1 MHVHCRQARLNV
13 LCEGQHVKDSP
24 FAPLVEP
31 SEAFAQECTA
41 SPPTPI
47 VAGEASHFVVQ
58 TRDASGN
65 VKPDG
70 GEQISAK
77 LGDVA
82 TATVVDKKDGT
93 YDVTYTSEKAGDF
106 KLAVCHHRQAGE
118 SGRAKVD
125 RRRRRHCARR
135 HRQAGHVCGHHARP
149 LRQRVHRG
157 WL

>member
-1 MHVHCRQARLNV
+1 MLRLSAHQLNV

-24 FAPLVEP
+24 FAPPLVEP

-58 TRDASGN
+58 TRHASGN

-82 TATVVDKKDGT
+82 TAATVVDKQDGT
-93 YDVTYTSEKAGDF
+93 YAVT
-106 KLAVCHHRQAGE
+106 
-118 SGRAKVD
+118 
-125 RRRRRHCARR
+125 
-135 HRQAGHVCGHHARP
+135 
-149 LRQRVHRG
+149 
-157 WL
+157 